1 MKILKITLTLFVE
14 VAIIFLFAK
23 LVNWTFME
31 SLFLG
36 SLAIF
41 GLTWLFLL
49 NMNRNANMD
58 RAITK
63 SMTGV
68 NTGEEITP
76 FQIRMNPYMIG
87 TLLLLT
93 ISFIVTVIH
102 YLPYFT

>member
-1 MKILKITLTLFVE
+1 MKILKTLLILIIE

-23 LVNWTFME
+23 FVNWTFME
-31 SLFLG
+31 SFFLG

-49 NMNRNANMD
+49 NMNRNANID
-58 RAITK
+58 RTITK
-63 SMTGV
+63 NLSGV
-68 NTGEEITP
+68 NSGEITP
-76 FQIRMNPYMIG
+76 FQIRMNPYMTG

-93 ISFIVTVIH
+93 ISFIITVIY

>member
-1 MKILKITLTLFVE
+1 MKILKTILTLIIE

-23 LVNWTFME
+23 FVNWTFME
-31 SLFLG
+31 SFFLG

-49 NMNRNANMD
+49 NMNRNANID
-58 RAITK
+58 RTITK
-63 SMTGV
+63 NLSGV
-68 NTGEEITP
+68 NSGEITP
-76 FQIRMNPYMIG
+76 FQIRMNPYMTG

-93 ISFIVTVIH
+93 ISFIITVIY

>member
-1 MKILKITLTLFVE
+1 MKILKITLALIIE

-23 LVNWTFME
+23 FVNWTFME
-31 SLFLG
+31 IFFLG

-49 NMNRNANMD
+49 NMNRNANID
-58 RAITK
+58 RTITK
-63 SMTGV
+63 SLSGV
-68 NTGEEITP
+68 NSGEVTP
-76 FQIRMNPYMIG
+76 FQIRMNPYMTG

-93 ISFIVTVIH
+93 ISCIITVIY

>member
-1 MKILKITLTLFVE
+1 MKILKITITIIIE

-23 LVNWTFME
+23 FVNWTFME
-31 SLFLG
+31 SFFLG

-49 NMNRNANMD
+49 NMNRNANID
-58 RAITK
+58 RTITK
-63 SMTGV
+63 NLSGV
-68 NTGEEITP
+68 NSGEITP
-76 FQIRMNPYMIG
+76 FQIRMNPYMTG

-93 ISFIVTVIH
+93 ISFIITVIY